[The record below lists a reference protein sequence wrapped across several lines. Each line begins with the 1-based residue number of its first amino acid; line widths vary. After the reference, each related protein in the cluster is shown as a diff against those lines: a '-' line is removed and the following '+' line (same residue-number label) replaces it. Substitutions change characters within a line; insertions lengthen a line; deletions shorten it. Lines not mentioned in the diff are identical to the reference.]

1 MRMDTIC
8 RTPPKCSLVN
18 LLLFAP
24 RWRTTRTTKATQRT
38 TKAKEDA
45 AEEGGQGERE
55 NKPRTASRRE
65 QGNNPAIVRLRRPR
79 VVPLVMR
86 APFWVTAKGCA
97 LLL

>member
-1 MRMDTIC
+1 MHNDPIC
-8 RTPPKCSLVN
+8 RTPRVCTLVT
-18 LLLFAP
+18 
-24 RWRTTRTTKATQRT
+24 RWRTTRTTKASQRT
-38 TKAKEDA
+38 RKAIEDA

-79 VVPLVMR
+79 VVPLDMR